1 MHKARAA
8 TSIASRTKTC
18 SDSWLIL
25 NDVCIGI
32 QGLGFPSFGLLSVLG
47 LAVKYHKL
55 KGSPQMVRGRGA
67 WLRGRGARA
76 ICGAEAL
83 LYGFDGLPCGS
94 DSDVVWQIHV
104 GTYGNI
110 QSYPKHCVV

>member
-1 MHKARAA
+1 MLRFMVYFEGRLHRN
-8 TSIASRTKTC
+8 TRFRVFIVRFTFGFGVSRSTY
-18 SDSWLIL
+18 D
-25 NDVCIGI
+25 
-32 QGLGFPSFGLLSVLG
+32 
-47 LAVKYHKL
+47 KL
-55 KGSPQMVRGRGA
+55 KGSPQMARGRGA

-104 GTYGNI
+104 GTNGNI

>member
-1 MHKARAA
+1 
-8 TSIASRTKTC
+8 
-18 SDSWLIL
+18 
-25 NDVCIGI
+25 
-32 QGLGFPSFGLLSVLG
+32 
-47 LAVKYHKL
+47 
-55 KGSPQMVRGRGA
+55 MVRGRGA

-104 GTYGNI
+104 GTNGNI
-110 QSYPKHCVV
+110 QSYPKHCVGMVAAGLPWKGRALKLEA